1 MKITKSELKGLI
13 KEELLEVFGLEIPI
27 GKKETA
33 APQPGDVLNNI
44 REMWPSQDSGDREKI
59 EALED
64 IYRFL
69 DKALVG
75 TAAQPGLMKLKEEL
89 DVERTSEDLL
99 VLRLPGSD
107 ARSVLNKEQAIDL
120 ARKIIEA
127 FPNENY

>member
-13 KEELLEVFGLEIPI
+13 KEELLEAFGLEIPI
-27 GKKETA
+27 DKKEA
-33 APQPGDVLNNI
+33 SAPQL
-44 REMWPSQDSGDREKI
+44 
-59 EALED
+59 
-64 IYRFL
+64 
-69 DKALVG
+69 
-75 TAAQPGLMKLKEEL
+75 GLMKLKEEV